1 MGDDP
6 SYIMIRVRGHL
17 GPTALAAFPRMS
29 CRHQGADSV
38 LTGLLPDRSAL
49 YGVLAEIETLGL
61 DLLEMRKL
69 PPPPQSQEFGSC
81 GAAVL

>member
-1 MGDDP
+1 MADHP
-6 SYIMIRVRGHL
+6 LHILIRVNGHL
-17 GPTALAAFPRMS
+17 GPTALAAFPALH
-29 CRHQGADSV
+29 CAHDGPDSV

-69 PPPPQSQEFGSC
+69 TPGCPPPGERPGPSP
-81 GAAVL
+81 